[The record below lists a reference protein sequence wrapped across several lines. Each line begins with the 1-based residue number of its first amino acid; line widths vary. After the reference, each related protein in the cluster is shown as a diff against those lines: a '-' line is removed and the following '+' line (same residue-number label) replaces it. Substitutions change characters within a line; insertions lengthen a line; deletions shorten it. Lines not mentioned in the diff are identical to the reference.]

1 MVKKEEEDFKRNSS
15 IENFSHL
22 QSLLNLLTIRTAPF
36 INTLFFPI
44 DFHKF
49 IGGIFTYFS
58 SILELVNTSIL
69 SVIYIKMSI

>member
-1 MVKKEEEDFKRNSS
+1 MVKKKDFKRNSS

-44 DFHKF
+44 DFYKF
-49 IGGIFTYFS
+49 ISRIFAYFS
-58 SILELVNTSIL
+58 SILELVNTSVL
-69 SVIYIKMSI
+69 YVIYIKMSI